1 MKNKLIYLISVL
13 FVAVACF
20 SCSDDDDNNNNKDLI
35 GTWNYSGKAADI
47 HFEFEYNG
55 DEISFPEGLIPSGI
69 IPEGI
74 PGVSETGINVAMI
87 KMALPMLANKYMSQY
102 FQGIKF
108 TSETEMEILMTMND
122 QPATLKTAYT
132 IQKDII
138 KVSTQSDSFKELLGT
153 IPVTS
158 IDLNYKITNNELT
171 VYLNTSYVKTLL
183 AAVPAILKVTD
194 LPAEQQT
201 IIEDFVESFSK
212 NLKTLEF
219 GAKLTK

>member
-13 FVAVACF
+13 FVAVTSF
-20 SCSDDDDNNNNKDLI
+20 SCSDDDDNNSDKDLI

-55 DEISFPEGLIPSGI
+55 DEISFPEGLISSGVI
-69 IPEGI
+69 LEGI
-74 PGVSETGINVAMI
+74 SGVSETGINVAMI

-108 TSETEMEILMTMND
+108 TSETEMEILMTMNE
-122 QPATLKTAYT
+122 QPATLKTTYT

-138 KVSTQSDSFKELLGT
+138 KVSTQSDGFKELLGT
-153 IPVTS
+153 IPVNS
-158 IDLNYKITNNELT
+158 IDLNYKIANNELT
-171 VYLNTSYVKTLL
+171 IYLNTSYVKTLL
-183 AAVPAILKVTD
+183 AAVPSILKATD
-194 LPAEQQT
+194 LTEEQQT
-201 IIEDFVESFSK
+201 MIERFVKTFST

>member
-20 SCSDDDDNNNNKDLI
+20 SCSDDDDDNNDKDLI
-35 GTWNYSGKAADI
+35 GTWNYTKKTSDI
-47 HFEFEYNG
+47 HFKFEYNG
-55 DEISFPEGLIPSGI
+55 DEISFPEGLIPSGV
-69 IPEGI
+69 IPEEI
-74 PGVSETGINVAMI
+74 PGVSETGIDVTMI
-87 KMALPMLANKYMSQY
+87 KVALPMLANKYMSQY

-122 QPATLKTAYT
+122 QPATLKTTYT

-138 KVSTQSDSFKELLGT
+138 KVSTQSDGFKELLGT

-158 IDLNYKITNNELT
+158 IDLNYKIANNELT

>member
-47 HFEFEYNG
+47 HFEFDYNG
-55 DEISFPEGLIPSGI
+55 DEISFPEGLIPSGV
-69 IPEGI
+69 IPEEI
-74 PGVSETGINVAMI
+74 PGVSETGIDVTMI
-87 KMALPMLANKYMSQY
+87 KVALPMLANKYMSQY

-122 QPATLKTAYT
+122 QPATLKTTYT

-138 KVSTQSDSFKELLGT
+138 KVSTQSDGFKELLGT

-158 IDLNYKITNNELT
+158 IDLNYKIANNELT
-171 VYLNTSYVKTLL
+171 VYLNTSYVKALL
-183 AAVPAILKVTD
+183 SAVPLILSSTE
-194 LPAEQQT
+194 LPTEQQKAIKT
-201 IIEDFVESFSK
+201 FVDTFSK

>member
-55 DEISFPEGLIPSGI
+55 DEISFPEGLIPSGV
-69 IPEGI
+69 IPEEI

-138 KVSTQSDSFKELLGT
+138 KVSTQSDGFKELLGT